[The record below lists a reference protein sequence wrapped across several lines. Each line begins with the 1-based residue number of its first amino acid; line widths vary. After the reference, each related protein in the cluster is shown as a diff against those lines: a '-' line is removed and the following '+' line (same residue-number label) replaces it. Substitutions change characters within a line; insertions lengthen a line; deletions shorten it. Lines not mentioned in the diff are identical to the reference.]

1 MTRLQADLLLLLGA
15 AIWGYAF
22 VFQKTAMEHV
32 GPYTFIAAR
41 SVVAALALAPLAW
54 RETRAAESAVPPS
67 LWRIALLAGA
77 AFFLGAALQQ
87 FGLLTATVTNTG
99 FLTALYVVLV
109 PFLAWIWYRRRPTH
123 IVWISAVLS
132 FIGIWLLGGGT
143 ISALT
148 RGDILVAICAIFWS
162 IHMLVVGEASKHARP
177 FLFTWLQFCVVAI
190 CAVACAIML
199 ETTTIAALKAAWVEI
214 AYVGVL
220 SSALTF
226 TILSIAIRHAPPAE
240 AAIIMS
246 TENLFAAL
254 AAAIVLGERLG
265 WINWSGAALILGAT
279 LLVQLA
285 PYLTARRSQPDT

>member
-1 MTRLQADLLLLLGA
+1 
-15 AIWGYAF
+15 
-22 VFQKTAMEHV
+22 
-32 GPYTFIAAR
+32 
-41 SVVAALALAPLAW
+41 
-54 RETRAAESAVPPS
+54 
-67 LWRIALLAGA
+67 
-77 AFFLGAALQQ
+77 
-87 FGLLTATVTNTG
+87 
-99 FLTALYVVLV
+99 VLV
-109 PFLAWIWYRRRPTH
+109 PFLAWLWYRRRPTP
-123 IVWISAVLS
+123 IIWISAALS

-143 ISALT
+143 LSALT

-177 FLFTWLQFCVVAI
+177 FLFTWLQFCVVAV
-190 CAVACAIML
+190 CGLAGTLVM
-199 ETTTIAALKAAWVEI
+199 ETTTLTSLKAAWVEI

-265 WINWSGAALILGAT
+265 WINWSGAALILAAT

-285 PYLTARRSQPDT
+285 PYLTARTARASS

>member
-1 MTRLQADLLLLLGA
+1 MTRLQADLLLLFGA

-32 GPYTFIAAR
+32 GPFAFIAAR

-54 RETRAAESAVPPS
+54 RETRAAGGVVPS
-67 LWRIALLAGA
+67 GLLRIGVYAGA
-77 AFFLGAALQQ
+77 AFFAGAGLQQ
-87 FGLLTATVTNTG
+87 VGLVTATVTNTG

-109 PFLAWIWYRRRPTH
+109 PFLAWGWYRRRPTQL
-123 IVWISAVLS
+123 VWISAGLS
-132 FIGIWLLGGGT
+132 FVGIWLLGGGT
-143 ISALT
+143 IAALT
-148 RGDILVAICAIFWS
+148 RGDILVAICAIFWA
-162 IHMLVVGEASKHARP
+162 IHMLIVGEATTHARP
-177 FLFTWLQFCVVAI
+177 FLFTWWQFCVVAV
-190 CAVACAIML
+190 CALAGTLMM
-199 ETTTIAALKAAWVEI
+199 ETTTLAGLKAAWVEI
-214 AYVGVL
+214 AYVGLL

-226 TILSIAIRHAPPAE
+226 TILSIALRYAPPAE

-265 WINWSGAALILGAT
+265 WINWSGAILIMIAA

-285 PYLTARRSQPDT
+285 PYLTARRSRVPS